1 MIICV
6 QDSSFESVQ
15 NKMSQCKLKNFFKTS
30 ISQKI
35 VQLWE
40 ILKMSKK
47 NHKLIS
53 ENNENIDVY
62 SNYECYV

>member
-1 MIICV
+1 MR
-6 QDSSFESVQ
+6 DF
-15 NKMSQCKLKNFFKTS
+15 KN
-30 ISQKI
+30 
-35 VQLWE
+35 V
-40 ILKMSKK
+40 KK